1 MIHATPRTRFS
12 RDASREKHV
21 EHDKHANL
29 DAMGKLRNVYPNV
42 LHLEKPGMIGDSQQQ
57 QLRREQL
64 KRSETE
70 MFGDFFQQTMGLEI
84 NQFGDSQGVLDLRS

>member
-1 MIHATPRTRFS
+1 MALPPIFGPAGRWGWVQLTSRALENWRRCMDANVPYMTTVTNLHAI
-12 RDASREKHV
+12 
-21 EHDKHANL
+21 L

-64 KRSETE
+64 K
-70 MFGDFFQQTMGLEI
+70 QIQVKP
-84 NQFGDSQGVLDLRS
+84 DSLDA